1 MLKVL
6 EIEVVLRRLNREGQS
21 HQQQHALVPLAVFP
35 HSVFLTCQANRPDR
49 LARAPTRS

>member
-6 EIEVVLRRLNREGQS
+6 EIEAVLRRLNREGQS
-21 HQQQHALVPLAVFP
+21 LRQHALVPLAVFP
-35 HSVFLTCQANRPDR
+35 HLVFPTCQPSRPDH

>member
-21 HQQQHALVPLAVFP
+21 HQQHALVPLAVFP
-35 HSVFLTCQANRPDR
+35 HSVFLTCQPNRPDH